1 MTLPRSSRKQS
12 PSHSISDIE
21 KDRSFKKRVRN
32 MKPITDTN
40 SSMIRQMKGMGT
52 TFSNTMASS
61 MSPNSKLFNAT
72 VGSAKTQS
80 LVDNEM
86 SKIYGS
92 TTRPS
97 SNGRTPGSPNIL
109 SSRLSQSGF
118 SSPRNLNP
126 FEKKKYAQIELIH
139 YRQRLIDQNNEVL
152 LGKMLEIVNVIN
164 YL

>member
-1 MTLPRSSRKQS
+1 
-12 PSHSISDIE
+12 
-21 KDRSFKKRVRN
+21 

-86 SKIYGS
+86 SKIFGS

-126 FEKKKYAQIELIH
+126 FEKKKYA
-139 YRQRLIDQNNEVL
+139 
-152 LGKMLEIVNVIN
+152 
-164 YL
+164 